1 MEGLIK
7 VMTPEDGDRH
17 IGWDTSDEK
26 GVNKAKKE
34 FDKLKKKGFNL
45 FKVDR
50 SPRATGEKVTE
61 FDPDHKE
68 YVAVPAMAGG

>member
-26 GVNKAKKE
+26 GVAKAKKE
-34 FDKLKKKGFNL
+34 FDKLKKKGFRL

-50 SPRATGEKVTE
+50 SPKPGEMVAE
-61 FDPDHKE
+61 FDPSHKE

>member
-1 MEGLIK
+1 MK

-17 IGWDTSDEK
+17 IAWDTSDDK
-26 GVNKAKKE
+26 GVKKAEKEMKK
-34 FDKLKKKGFNL
+34 LMKKGFNI

-50 SPRATGEKVTE
+50 SPRASNEKVTE
-61 FDPDHKE
+61 FDPGHKE

>member
-1 MEGLIK
+1 VEGLIK
-7 VMTPEDGDRH
+7 VMEPAAGDRH
-17 IGWDTSDEK
+17 IAWDSSDDK
-26 GVNKAKKE
+26 GVAKAKKE

-50 SPRATGEKVTE
+50 SPSPTGWPVSE